1 MFALTGI
8 SENLAFSTLGEMSAV
23 ARQEH
28 LDAKRRYR
36 KLDRTYPLTRA
47 VSMGRFGKIRED
59 SGRKIR
65 DRRDVS
71 TGRPSESSSRDSCRP
86 VLAKQ

>member
-47 VSMGRFGKIRED
+47 VSMGRFGTDGTFPPGAHLSLLVETPA
-59 SGRKIR
+59 
-65 DRRDVS
+65 V
-71 TGRPSESSSRDSCRP
+71 
-86 VLAKQ
+86 QF